1 LPAVSAT
8 PNDPAAASVEVTAPP
23 PAVALDVTFTVHTD
37 PLVCTIEE
45 IEEIPVSAKSIP
57 LIVDSVVQSMSSDPV
72 TVKLI
77 DADVAVVAV
86 AASVTVGAVESIVT
100 LFEDATDRLSSASTA
115 YALYVPSAS
124 PAAEMLVAVFA
135 ATIDTWF
142 QAESAAD
149 VMLALFVTVTLVLTK
164 YAVPVSV
171 LCTVAD
177 CELRIRAV
185 VSDTVGASE
194 SAHVAVNVTLPLTV
208 PLTGYVAPAA

>member
-1 LPAVSAT
+1 
-8 PNDPAAASVEVTAPP
+8 
-23 PAVALDVTFTVHTD
+23 
-37 PLVCTIEE
+37 
-45 IEEIPVSAKSIP
+45 
-57 LIVDSVVQSMSSDPV
+57 M
-72 TVKLI
+72 
-77 DADVAVVAV
+77 
-86 AASVTVGAVESIVT
+86 
-100 LFEDATDRLSSASTA
+100 
-115 YALYVPSAS
+115 YVPSAS

-177 CELRIRAV
+177 CELRILAV

-208 PLTGYVAPAA
+208 PFTGYVAPAA